1 MVRILEA
8 LMVLALIAIAL
19 MPFIKKEAIRKH
31 SLEIIAGLLVFVTVL
46 LPFHQYFAHHFWFD
60 IGDFWHHETIEGCC
74 IALAVG
80 LLLGKYLSKRQNP
93 GK

>member
-1 MVRILEA
+1 MLHVIESLII
-8 LMVLALIAIAL
+8 LALLAAASML
-19 MPFIKKEAIRKH
+19 FIKKEAIRKH
-31 SLEIIAGLLVFVTVL
+31 RLEIIAGLLVFITVL
-46 LPFHQYFAHHFWFD
+46 LPFHQHFAHHFWFD